1 MDKPLAVLDRFG
13 RPLAT
18 VSDLTKEQRL
28 TLAGGD
34 LGYYVAT
41 NTSGKTVTLSSALT
55 VSAVWA
61 CIARSAQVMAALPL
75 DVYRKTSTGRKKI
88 SGPVDDL
95 IGLSPNADQTPVEFW
110 EGMLSWLLAT
120 GNAYAEID
128 EINGRP
134 VALLPL
140 PSVLVKPIRNPVTL
154 ELMYEVREP
163 GMSRPRVLKRKQ
175 VLHLRGWG
183 FGGDEGMSPI
193 RWGTQSIGA
202 AMAADEASGSMFG
215 AGMQA
220 SGILKTNQRV
230 NDRQR
235 PEIQKLLESYSGSS
249 RAGKIMVLE
258 AGMEFQQLSLNP
270 DDAQMLETRRFSIEE
285 VCRWFGVPPIVI
297 GHSAEGQ
304 TMWGTGVEQIFLSWM
319 QLGINPVLHKIEQRI
334 RKQLIPLREQ
344 REVYAEFNREGLL
357 QMDSKAKAEFLRAM
371 TANGIMS
378 RDEARDKLNLERR
391 GGVAD
396 DLMVQTAM
404 SPIDLLN
411 ERMG

>member
-1 MDKPLAVLDRFG
+1 MDRYG
-13 RPLAT
+13 RPMAHA
-18 VSDLTKEQRL
+18 LTKDQRL
-28 TLAGGD
+28 TLQGGD
-34 LGYYVAT
+34 LGYYIAS
-41 NTSGKTVTLSSALT
+41 NASGKAVTLSAAMT

-61 CIARSAQVMAALPL
+61 CISRAAQAMSSLPI
-75 DVYRKTSTGRKKI
+75 DVFRKTSKGREKI
-88 SGPVDDL
+88 DGPLDDL

-110 EGMLSWLLAT
+110 EGMFSWMLAT

-128 EINGRP
+128 WIGNRAS
-134 VALLPL
+134 ALLPL
-140 PSVLVKPIRNPVTL
+140 PSTHVRTFRNRTTN
-154 ELMYEVREP
+154 ELMYEVRDP
-163 GMSRPRVLKRKQ
+163 ADGKPRTLPQRNM
-175 VLHLRGWG
+175 LHLRGWG

-193 RWGTQSIGA
+193 RWGTQSLGA
-202 AMAADEASGSMFG
+202 AMAADEASGNMFRS
-215 AGMQA
+215 GMQT
-220 SGILKTNQRV
+220 SGVLKTNQRV
-230 NDRQR
+230 NERQR
-235 PEIQKLLESYSGSS
+235 PELQALIEGYSGSS
-249 RAGKIMVLE
+249 KAGKVLILE
-258 AGMEFQQLSLNP
+258 AGMDFQQLSLNP

-319 QLGINPVLHKIEQRI
+319 QLGINPVLKKLEQRI
-334 RKQLIPLREQ
+334 RKALIPLKDQ
-344 REVYAEFNREGLL
+344 RHIYAEFNREAML

-371 TANGIMS
+371 TTNGIMS

-411 ERMG
+411 ERI